1 MTAAGTG
8 SAPGLAAALRSLGL
22 DCDVEAHD
30 RLAVLVPDKTAPDLS
45 SPELRRA
52 VQRLAEEH
60 GFTHVAVELT
70 GAGAGRAPL
79 SRP

>member
-8 SAPGLAAALRSLGL
+8 SAAGLATALGSLGL
-22 DCDVEAHD
+22 DCDVEAHE
-30 RLAVLVPDKTAPDLS
+30 RLAVLVPRERAPDLA
-45 SPELRRA
+45 SPERRRA
-52 VQRLAEEH
+52 VQRLAEEY

-70 GAGAGRAPL
+70 EADEARAPL